1 MIRSILIFASLVA
14 TQAIAS
20 DYDLK
25 TAMKQMKL
33 DFKHAAEA
41 QTVEDM
47 QQAMSSCNQLLDA
60 SKQAQYPDEKKALY
74 MEGFEKLTLTIDG
87 INQELEQGDLQ
98 GAKQQLKVI
107 DELREEYHDKRNPS
121 IWSKLFG

>member
-1 MIRSILIFASLVA
+1 MIRSVLILTTLVT
-14 TQAIAS
+14 TQVIAS

-25 TAMKQMKL
+25 SAMKQMKL

-41 QTVEDM
+41 QTVEEM
-47 QQAMSSCNQLLDA
+47 QQAMVNFNQLLDA

-74 MEGFEKLTLTIDG
+74 MEGFEKLTITING

-107 DELREEYHDKRNPS
+107 DDLREEYHDKRNPS

>member
-47 QQAMSSCNQLLDA
+47 QQAMSSFNQLLDA